1 MLEMHSYRFHPYL
14 WLLLTFLSL
23 TIICGCMSSEKKE
36 IIQKAEEVSLVYFKE
51 TYGID
56 VVFTDHKFIP
66 ADLSHTVSLTGYV
79 QGHKDH
85 EIFAMVDYD
94 TYTVKTGSVPDAIKS
109 SK

>member
-23 TIICGCMSSEKKE
+23 TIICSCMSSEKKE

-79 QGHKDH
+79 QGHKDQ
-85 EIFAMVDYD
+85 EIFAMVDYG